1 MDEEIRTSV
10 SSSEEDTAIVRGFQ
24 TGNRVAFEKL
34 VLKHK
39 DRLFNLCYWFLGDYQ
54 EANDAA
60 QDTFIKVFRSLKKFR
75 FESAFSTW
83 LYRIAVNTC
92 KNRLKSSDHRQR
104 RDMVRIDNP
113 GASEGTNP
121 SAEIGDDSRTPA
133 AELEKKERWM
143 LIREAIDS
151 LPTEQRTVVAL
162 RDIEGLS
169 YDEIVNI
176 TGFNLGTVK
185 SRLARARLE
194 LRKKLQGMI

>member
-1 MDEEIRTSV
+1 
-10 SSSEEDTAIVRGFQ
+10 
-24 TGNRVAFEKL
+24 
-34 VLKHK
+34 
-39 DRLFNLCYWFLGDYQ
+39 
-54 EANDAA
+54 
-60 QDTFIKVFRSLKKFR
+60 
-75 FESAFSTW
+75 
-83 LYRIAVNTC
+83 
-92 KNRLKSSDHRQR
+92 
-104 RDMVRIDNP
+104 MVRIDNP
-113 GASEGTNP
+113 GASEGTKP
-121 SAEIGDDSRTPA
+121 SAEIGDDSRTPV

-162 RDIEGLS
+162 RDMEGLS